1 MQKVKLN
8 TKISHLLNIRT
19 KKKRSLIYKYLVCT
33 DEMIHQYSVS
43 IPYINRA
50 RKKIIEVSTA
60 YSLTSKKGSDQ
71 FFRAR
76 VVFTWWEKKDN
87 KITQKISG

>member
-19 KKKRSLIYKYLVCT
+19 KTRSLIYKYLVCT

-60 YSLTSKKGSDQ
+60 YSLTSKKGSD
-71 FFRAR
+71 
-76 VVFTWWEKKDN
+76 
-87 KITQKISG
+87 